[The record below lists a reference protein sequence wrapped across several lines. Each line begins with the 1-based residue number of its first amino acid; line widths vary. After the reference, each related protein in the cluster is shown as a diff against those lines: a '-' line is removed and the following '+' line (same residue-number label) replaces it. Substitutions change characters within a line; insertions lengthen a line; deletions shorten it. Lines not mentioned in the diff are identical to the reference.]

1 MKENRSYSLA
11 YYGTG
16 SEYFKIFIVN
26 TILTI
31 LTLGLYY
38 PWAKEKKLKYLY
50 SKSTFDETPFVFS
63 GTGKE
68 MFKGFIKAI
77 GLLLL
82 VYALVVYIAI
92 KGYPTAAVLFFY
104 CVLLLLVPFAL
115 HGAYKY
121 RMSKTSWKGI
131 RFGYTGN
138 RKELLGIFFKGV
150 FLTIIT
156 LGIYGS
162 WFAMNIRT
170 YIFSN
175 IKTGDARFVYTG
187 DGSDYFW
194 MNFKGYLLTLLTLGI
209 YMFWWQKDQFDFFV
223 NNTRLE
229 QGEDAVFFNSTA
241 TGTGFA
247 GLMIVNLLIIV
258 CTFGLG
264 YAWALNRTMDFIM
277 KNIEASGYYSFDS
290 LVQAQQEYSDATFE
304 DMSELL
310 DVGII

>member
-11 YYGTG
+11 FYGTG

-26 TILTI
+26 TILTM
-31 LTLGLYY
+31 LTFGLYY

-77 GLLLL
+77 GILILI
-82 VYALVVYIAI
+82 YILVVYMAL
-92 KGYPTAAVLFFY
+92 KGYTTSAVLFFY
-104 CVLLLLVPFAL
+104 IVLLALIPVAL

-121 RMSKTSWKGI
+121 RMAKTSWKGI
-131 RFGYTGN
+131 RFGYTGV
-138 RKELLGIFFKGV
+138 RKELIGMFLKGI
-150 FLTIIT
+150 FLTILT

-162 WFAMNIRT
+162 WFAINVRT
-170 YIFSN
+170 YIISN
-175 IKTGDARFVYTG
+175 IKAGDARFVYTG
-187 DGSDYFW
+187 DGTDFFW

-209 YMFWWQKDQFDFFV
+209 YMFWWQKDQFEFFV
-223 NNTRLE
+223 NNTRIE
-229 QGEDAVFFNSTA
+229 QGEDAVFLNSTA
-241 TGTGFA
+241 TGKGFA

-258 CTFGLG
+258 CTLGLG
-264 YAWALNRTMDFIM
+264 YAWTVTRTLHFVMN
-277 KNIEASGYYSFDS
+277 NIEASGYYSFDQ
-290 LVQAQQEYSDATFE
+290 LVQSQLEYSDATFE
-304 DMSELL
+304 DMTELL